1 MIQFE
6 RLVKVAKVF
15 SITGKYLRYSHKKE
29 SEIVNVKSLWAK
41 DIINHFKINIQ
52 IIGKPTKQNEPCLF
66 VGNHIS
72 YLDIPILI
80 HGCPELSFVSKKEVK
95 SWPVIGYAAVKMQT
109 IFIERSNANSRAA
122 AKNQIATSLL
132 TNKQKLAIFP
142 SGTTSIIPTPFWKK
156 GAFEIAVLN
165 NIKVQPF
172 RIRYEPKRAAAY
184 IDADNF
190 LVHMYQLF
198 ILKKID
204 VTLEFH
210 EPVYIKDSIEECSYW
225 KKWCEE

>member
-1 MIQFE
+1 VIQFE
-6 RLVKVAKVF
+6 RLLKVVKVF
-15 SITGKYLRYSHKKE
+15 SITGKYLRYSTQKE
-29 SEIVNVKSLWAK
+29 SDIVNVKGRWAR
-41 DIINHFKINIQ
+41 DIVSHFKINIQ
-52 IIGKPTKQNEPCLF
+52 IRGKPNCQNEPCLF

-80 HGCPELSFVSKKEVK
+80 YGCPELSFVSKKEVK
-95 SWPVIGYAAVKMQT
+95 SWPVIGYAAVKMNT
-109 IFIERSNANSRAA
+109 IFIERNKPSSRAS
-122 AKNQIATSLL
+122 AKNEIANSLL
-132 TNKQKLAIFP
+132 TNKQKLVIFP
-142 SGTTSIIPTPFWKK
+142 SGTTAIRPTSHWRK
-156 GAFEIAVLN
+156 GAFEIAENN

-172 RIRYEPKRAAAY
+172 RIRYKPLRAAAY

-210 EPVYIKDSIEECSYW
+210 EPVFIKDSIEACSHW
-225 KKWCEE
+225 KNWCEE